1 MKYIQIFFLLVLVSV
16 ATKAQDIDTQKRNV
30 SLLIL
35 NKKGRPVDR
44 IIVRSL
50 HTRQAGMTDRSG
62 MFVFVDMT
70 DDDTISMV
78 LPNYGETVIPVA
90 RMDSIVVTLRSAR
103 RYSYLN
109 NEGQS
114 INIDKNKTN
123 TNSLLDVQALL
134 KKHSYRSLAELLV
147 GRVAGLNIT
156 STGTFGETTANIR
169 GQHSFML
176 SSEPLVVLNGM
187 AIGTLNEV
195 NNTINVNDIKTVEV
209 LKSATEWGVRGANGV
224 ILVTTK

>member
-1 MKYIQIFFLLVLVSV
+1 MKYIQIFFLLILVSV